1 MKNRIL
7 SIIVLIAFIVAFSG
21 CYTNNHIIGNG
32 SKGNTELSEKQWYV
46 LWGLVPL
53 NKVDTNKMAGDV
65 NDYQITTTH
74 SFVDLLISAI
84 TGIVTVQVKSVT
96 VKK

>member
-1 MKNRIL
+1 MRNKTL
-7 SIIVLIAFIVAFSG
+7 MIIVLFSFLVGFSG

-53 NKVDTNKMAGDV
+53 NNVDTNKMAGDV
-65 NDYQITTTH
+65 NDYQITTQH
-74 SFVDLLISAI
+74 SFLDVIISAF
-84 TGIVTVQVKSVT
+84 TGIVTVSVKSVT